1 MEQHPIHDI
10 ITDTVEKMRQ
20 LVDSNTVIGSPIK
33 VGDDTTI
40 LPVSKVT
47 FGFVSGGS
55 DFATRKQKDLFGGA
69 ASTGASITPTGF
81 LVIKGSSVRLIQM
94 ADGGAALD
102 RVLNMVPDVMDRID
116 GIVGKGSKGGKTADR
131 INSENI
137 AEVIAKA
144 EKTKTEEPAKEED
157 KKDE

>member
-1 MEQHPIHDI
+1 MEQHPSHDI
-10 ITDTVEKMRQ
+10 ITDTVENMRQ

-55 DFATRKQKDLFGGA
+55 DFATQKQKDLFGGA

-81 LVIKGSSVRLIQM
+81 LVIRGSSVRLIQM

-116 GIVGKGSKGGKTADR
+116 GIVGKGSKGGKVADR

-137 AEVIAKA
+137 ADIVKEAQEVKTA
-144 EKTKTEEPAKEED
+144 EAEEEK
-157 KKDE
+157 KKD